1 MGIFKKIFRPI
12 RKVLDKVVPNEI
24 KPFLPYA
31 SAALPFLMPAAA
43 SGSFLNSMMGRALL
57 TGGANIGSQLAQE
70 GADDDINWLSAALAG
85 TTGALSAPG
94 ASDYLTGLT
103 TKGGLADMGI
113 IGSDARTALANRN
126 FLTKAS
132 DFGLTSLAKG
142 ADFISGA
149 GKTLRNPKMNMET
162 VKAAA
167 DTLSKVADKHGG
179 SGWIMHHVLDSRE
192 LGLEPFGVIH
202 LPQLHLFGLDIS
214 ITKHIVFMWLA
225 AIIVFLVLSFVARAY
240 KKSLI
245 PKGFT
250 NFIEILIV
258 FVRDE
263 IAKPTIGEGYQKF
276 LPFLLS
282 TFFFILTMNFLG
294 LLPYGNT
301 ATSNI
306 AITSTLAIFSFRS
319 SLIDKVAHC

>member
-1 MGIFKKIFRPI
+1 MI
-12 RKVLDKVVPNEI
+12 LE
-24 KPFLPYA
+24 
-31 SAALPFLMPAAA
+31 S
-43 SGSFLNSMMGRALL
+43 
-57 TGGANIGSQLAQE
+57 
-70 GADDDINWLSAALAG
+70 
-85 TTGALSAPG
+85 
-94 ASDYLTGLT
+94 
-103 TKGGLADMGI
+103 
-113 IGSDARTALANRN
+113 
-126 FLTKAS
+126 
-132 DFGLTSLAKG
+132 
-142 ADFISGA
+142 
-149 GKTLRNPKMNMET
+149 

-167 DTLSKVADKHGG
+167 DTLSKVADKNGG
-179 SGWIMHHVLDSRE
+179 SGWIMHHVLDGSE
-192 LGLEPFGVIH
+192 LPFEPFGVIH
-202 LPQLHLFGLDIS
+202 LPHLQLFGLDIS

-240 KKSLI
+240 KKSLV

-306 AITSTLAIFSFRS
+306 AITSTLAIFSFVVIQGSGMLKHGVFGYFKGLVPHGIPVALTPIMFFVEILGLFTKPFALAVRLFANMTAGHIIIF
-319 SLIDKVAHC
+319 SLIGLIFILQTYFVAPVSVAFALFIDLLEILVALLQAYIFTILTSLFIGMAVHQDH